1 MGLLQNGYR
10 HFTKGRL
17 FGATALDGANPSVL
31 PSRFSQSA
39 PMRNMLLGLSDN
51 KSSVPV
57 GNLPPSAWI
66 MASKSGGMSMRGTG
80 SGTIASSLIASR
92 PMSIVLTGAGDLTAI
107 GALAVAMFAAMTG
120 EGTISA
126 TINGLLNMSADLVG
140 DGDLSASMNGI
151 ASLAVDLLGQGDLEA
166 TIAAYGNMDIDLV
179 VTGTGLTTGNVG
191 DAVWTYLI
199 GSSEAQDLLAA
210 AGAAGDPLLGSVE
223 GVLTLRD
230 VQRIMLAALAGTSER
245 VGSTI
250 TFTSPV
256 DGSTV
261 RISGS
266 FDADNNRTGVVID
279 GT

>member
-10 HFTKGRL
+10 HNL
-17 FGATALDGANPSVL
+17 TAKIVGVSKLDGWTPTGGVYNGHRTAAERNL
-31 PSRFSQSA
+31 LTGTTDSRA
-39 PMRNMLLGLSDN
+39 
-51 KSSVPV
+51 SVPV

-66 MASKSGGMSMRGTG
+66 MARKSGGMSMRNTG
-80 SGTIASSLIASR
+80 SGTLASSLIASR
-92 PMSIVLTGAGDLTAI
+92 PMSIDLTGSGDLTAV
-107 GALAVAMFAAMTG
+107 GALAVAMLLAMSG
-120 EGTISA
+120 SGSLSA
-126 TINGLLNMSADLVG
+126 TINGLLNMSADLDG
-140 DGDLSASMNGI
+140 SGDLAASMNGI

-166 TIAAYGNMDIDLV
+166 TIAAYGNMEIDLV

-191 DAVWTYLI
+191 GAVWEYLI
-199 GSSEAQDLLAA
+199 GGSEAQDLLAA

-223 GVLTLRD
+223 GGLTLRD

-245 VGSTI
+245 TGNTI

-256 DGSTV
+256 DGTTV

-279 GT
+279 GD